1 MKAEMLGDV
10 RRYDPSSPSHP
21 VTWAWDATQS
31 KVAPPP
37 ISQSQQI
44 FVLIYSSIDKLGLF
58 RFFTFFV
65 CKKKDVK
72 IITNP
77 RFRFREAAKKSS

>member
-10 RRYDPSSPSHP
+10 RRYDPPPPSPP
-21 VTWAWDATQS
+21 VPWAWDATQS
-31 KVAPPP
+31 KVATSPPPP

-58 RFFTFFV
+58 RFFTIFV
-65 CKKKDVK
+65 SIVQEK
-72 IITNP
+72 T
-77 RFRFREAAKKSS
+77 RENYY